1 MKAYRLVGNYNCI
14 AKMQNMIFGK
24 IQKTQITKSNF
35 YQYIQLSISKNI
47 CNNDDVSLFKRRD
60 MRFSTLA
67 K

>member
-1 MKAYRLVGNYNCI
+1 MKAYRLMENYNCI

-47 CNNDDVSLFKRRD
+47 CNNDDFSLFKRRIVFD
-60 MRFSTLA
+60 NFC
-67 K
+67 